1 MPSPEGCGLPCR
13 KAVGA
18 DRPPAVPPPQS
29 AAGEPPEAERIGAA
43 GPFPFPHRRKGFA
56 ERCALLARRPV
67 SFLRRRTPPVGASFL
82 PCRFLAA
89 DEKVRPKPAWAG
101 FSDLA
106 RRPVPFAGPPPRRLG
121 KPDGTRACL
130 PHDFQKKEGLSPREG
145 CGMQNGIRNRYA
157 RRDRLR
163 RRRSGGRHRCEVPL
177 PQIRSG
183 PAVAPRQSLGTVAAL
198 PAGLEA
204 GRSASGRFPARAERV
219 SIRPAAFPGRS
230 PPPEGGGA
238 ARACG
243 GRRRAGACVK
253 RRYTANPLGRRSA
266 RSVWERLWVFGAK
279 PQDKR

>member
-1 MPSPEGCGLPCR
+1 MRTAVQEGGRGRQASGGSPAAERGG
-13 KAVGA
+13 GT
-18 DRPPAVPPPQS
+18 
-29 AAGEPPEAERIGAA
+29 AGEDKRMGAVR
-43 GPFPFPHRRKGFA
+43 PFPFPHRRKGFT
-56 ERCALLARRPV
+56 ERCAPPARQPV
-67 SFLRRRTPPVGASFL
+67 SFLRRRTPALSGRPFCRAAFSSQTERRGQSLRGWAFRTLRGSLCRL
-82 PCRFLAA
+82 PDRRRAA
-89 DEKVRPKPAWAG
+89 RG
-101 FSDLA
+101 
-106 RRPVPFAGPPPRRLG
+106 RRAETQV
-121 KPDGTRACL
+121 CL

-183 PAVAPRQSLGTVAAL
+183 PAVAPRQSLGTAAAL

-219 SIRPAAFPGRS
+219 SIRPAAFRGR
-230 PPPEGGGA
+230 GA

-243 GRRRAGACVK
+243 GRRRSAGACVK
-253 RRYTANPLGRRSA
+253 RRYTANPFGRRSA
-266 RSVWERLWVFGAK
+266 RSVWERLRVFGAK

>member
-1 MPSPEGCGLPCR
+1 MRSACATG
-13 KAVGA
+13 KAARLFPAPA
-18 DRPPAVPPPQS
+18 D
-29 AAGEPPEAERIGAA
+29 AG
-43 GPFPFPHRRKGFA
+43 
-56 ERCALLARRPV
+56 
-67 SFLRRRTPPVGASFL
+67 SVGASFL
-82 PCRFLAA
+82 PCHFLAA
-89 DEKVRPKPAWAG
+89 DEKVRPKSAYAG

-121 KPDGTRACL
+121 KLDGTRACL

-163 RRRSGGRHRCEVPL
+163 RRRSGGRHWREVPL

-183 PAVAPRQSLGTVAAL
+183 PAVAPRQSLGTAAAL

-204 GRSASGRFPARAERV
+204 GRSASGRRPARAERV
-219 SIRPAAFPGRS
+219 AIFPAAFRGR
-230 PPPEGGGA
+230 GA

-243 GRRRAGACVK
+243 GRRRSVGACVK
-253 RRYTANPLGRRSA
+253 RRYTANPFGRRSA
-266 RSVWERLWVFGAK
+266 RSVWERLRVFGAK

>member
-1 MPSPEGCGLPCR
+1 MPAP
-13 KAVGA
+13 A
-18 DRPPAVPPPQS
+18 D
-29 AAGEPPEAERIGAA
+29 AG
-43 GPFPFPHRRKGFA
+43 
-56 ERCALLARRPV
+56 
-67 SFLRRRTPPVGASFL
+67 SVGASFL
-82 PCRFLAA
+82 PCRFLVA
-89 DEKVRPKPAWAG
+89 DGKARPKSAYAG

-183 PAVAPRQSLGTVAAL
+183 SAVAPRQSLGTAAAL

-204 GRSASGRFPARAERV
+204 GRSASGRFPARAAGV
-219 SIRPAAFPGRS
+219 GALPGR
-230 PPPEGGGA
+230 
-238 ARACG
+238 
-243 GRRRAGACVK
+243 V
-253 RRYTANPLGRRSA
+253 
-266 RSVWERLWVFGAK
+266 
-279 PQDKR
+279 